1 MMDWTGTS
9 QKAKRD
15 QHLSHVSIGH
25 VVPNEVPPLVRSFDE
40 QAVSRFCVCSAAA
53 AYCSV
58 ISNPRGRQLLL
69 RRRMQSMAALSPP
82 FSYLLGAIRCALFL
96 LDCRRPPRC
105 TTSTHGGDTGATDD
119 VEWSAIGDSFVPQFF
134 TALSS
139 DHGPPLAERK
149 VRTGQRICASWSG
162 LDLASLNHIKPR
174 QYGLAMAKPRTRL
187 DVSQQGYC
195 VSAKATSFS
204 SCRSSSLP
212 SSLS

>member
-1 MMDWTGTS
+1 MQCNIQSAW
-9 QKAKRD
+9 
-15 QHLSHVSIGH
+15 
-25 VVPNEVPPLVRSFDE
+25 
-40 QAVSRFCVCSAAA
+40 AAA
-53 AYCSV
+53 AV
-58 ISNPRGRQLLL
+58 
-69 RRRMQSMAALSPP
+69 ASPHAKHG
-82 FSYLLGAIRCALFL
+82 GAIASIFVFAWRASVRPVL

-174 QYGLAMAKPRTRL
+174 QYRLAMAKPRTRL
-187 DVSQQGYC
+187 DVSQQRYC